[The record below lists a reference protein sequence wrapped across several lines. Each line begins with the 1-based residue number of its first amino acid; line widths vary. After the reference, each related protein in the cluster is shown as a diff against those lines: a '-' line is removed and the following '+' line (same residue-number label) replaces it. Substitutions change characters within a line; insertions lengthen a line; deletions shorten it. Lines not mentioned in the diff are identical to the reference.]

1 MTPRERVEAVARAAW
16 GVDRVGVT
24 VVALPE
30 HVVVVVS
37 SERTT
42 DSVPRSQ
49 TATAPTVAAALLRAA
64 DIIAG
69 GVSNSAARAKRDAD
83 AAAVE
88 ARILAQLAACV
99 ACAVPCREHVARC
112 ESAAPCRE
120 VMPRVRL
127 TPLCERLDGY
137 DAAHNTAW
145 CTRQAGVPWGGTAVV
160 ARPLWWR
167 RGRKGRACRDPRK
180 HAPTCKV
187 MPVEILASDARG
199 AMLRAG
205 G

>member
-16 GVDRVGVT
+16 GVSRVDVRVGVFPSHA
-24 VVALPE
+24 VAS
-30 HVVVVVS
+30 VS
-37 SERTT
+37 SERTV
-42 DSVPRSQ
+42 DSTERSL
-49 TATAPTVAAALLRAA
+49 TLVAPTVDDALRRVA
-64 DIIAG
+64 DVIAG
-69 GVSNSAARAKRDAD
+69 EVSGIAARATRDAD
-83 AAAVE
+83 AAAAE
-88 ARILAQLAACV
+88 ARILARLAACV

-112 ESAAPCRE
+112 EGVAPCRE

-127 TPLCERLDGY
+127 TPLCVRLDGY

-145 CTRQAGVPWGGTAVV
+145 CTRQAGVPWGGTAVI